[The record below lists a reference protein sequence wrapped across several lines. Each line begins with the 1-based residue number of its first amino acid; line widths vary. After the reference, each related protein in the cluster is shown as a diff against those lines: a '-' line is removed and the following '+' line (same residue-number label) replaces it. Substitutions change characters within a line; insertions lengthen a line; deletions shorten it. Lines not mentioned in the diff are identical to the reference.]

1 MSEENKDQKNEAAS
15 EDAKNSTV
23 LSAEDQIAALKG
35 EVDKFKNEYLYLRA
49 DFDNYK
55 KNAIKERSETI
66 KFGSE
71 RVFVELLE
79 VCDNFERALSFEVKP
94 ENLQSL
100 YQGFKL
106 INEELKS
113 LLTRFNVH
121 ELPTQGVKFD
131 PNIHN
136 ALSTEVTDKVP
147 PGHVTQVFKKP
158 YKLHDRVIHP
168 GQVVIAQEPKKE

>member
-1 MSEENKDQKNEAAS
+1 MSEENNVPKNQATPEEAATPTI
-15 EDAKNSTV
+15 EEQIGLLK
-23 LSAEDQIAALKG
+23 AETEKW
-35 EVDKFKNEYLYLRA
+35 KNEYLYLRA

-55 KNAIKERSETI
+55 KHAIKERSETI
-66 KFGSE
+66 KYGSE
-71 RVFVELLE
+71 RVLSELLE

-106 INEELKS
+106 IHDELKA
-113 LLTRFNVH
+113 LLGRFNVQEIPAH
-121 ELPTQGVKFD
+121 GAKFD

-136 ALSTEVTDKVP
+136 ALSAESTDKVP
-147 PGHVTQVFKKP
+147 PGHVSQVFKKP
-158 YKLHDRVIHP
+158 YKLHDRIIRP